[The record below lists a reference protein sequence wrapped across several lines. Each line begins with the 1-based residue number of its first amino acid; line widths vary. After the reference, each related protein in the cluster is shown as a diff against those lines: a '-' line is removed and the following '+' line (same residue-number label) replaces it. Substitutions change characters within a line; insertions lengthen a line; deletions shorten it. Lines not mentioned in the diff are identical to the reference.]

1 MTFGVSSEFLDIS
14 ATSEGWHVQRETV
27 PPGQQLESP

>member
-1 MTFGVSSEFLDIS
+1 LDIS